1 MNRAHAK
8 IIAETITYEQL
19 VAMFDSAKVNVKDW
33 KAVSAVNKGMTKGF
47 SWNIL
52 KKGLTPN
59 IMTQKLAIKNMI
71 WEFGDHLPENLKIKN
86 VCKKQGQLDVV
97 HQDPVF

>member
-1 MNRAHAK
+1 MNRTHAK

-19 VAMFDSAKVNVKDW
+19 VAMFDSAQENVKNW
-33 KAVSAVNKGMTKGF
+33 REVSAVNKGMTKGL

-59 IMTQKLAIKNMI
+59 IITQKHAVKNMI
-71 WEFGDHLPENLKIKN
+71 WEFGDYLPESLKIKK
-86 VCKKQGQLDVV
+86 VSKKQGQIDAA